1 MQKKKEKKQSTTMI
15 AAKLAAFQA
24 SQLFKNSKTSS
35 YKNTSQIGPVVQRA
49 KKRGDR

>member
-1 MQKKKEKKQSTTMI
+1 MQKKKEKKQTTNMI

-24 SQLFKNSKTSS
+24 SQLFKNSQASS
-35 YKNTSQIGPVVQRA
+35 FKNNAQLGPVMKRA